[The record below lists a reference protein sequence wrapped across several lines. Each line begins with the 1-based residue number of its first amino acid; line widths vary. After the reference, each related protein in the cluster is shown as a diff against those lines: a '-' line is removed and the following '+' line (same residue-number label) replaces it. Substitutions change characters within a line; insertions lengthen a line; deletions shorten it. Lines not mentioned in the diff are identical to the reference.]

1 MTLSHI
7 QIDPEF
13 SRVVS
18 VFDLT
23 DDPKKFTLSAT
34 AEECDALAKR
44 FGLQKIRYLNAEC
57 EVWRPEDGNVICLK
71 GKLKCEVVQTCVITF
86 EPVIAKIK
94 DNLLEFFEEKK
105 EDKYGKKDQNEI
117 DLPYLDDEEVPEILE
132 SSELDMGEVIA
143 QHLAISL
150 DPYPR
155 APQAELTKI
164 VESHEEKKISPFE
177 CLSEKLSHHEES
189 DLKEGK
195 KG

>member
-1 MTLSHI
+1 MSSSHI
-7 QIDPEF
+7 QIEPEF

-23 DDPKKFTLSAT
+23 EDPKKFTLNAT
-34 AEECDALAKR
+34 EEECDALAKR

-57 EVWRPEDGNVICLK
+57 EVWRQEDTDFVGLK
-71 GKLKCEVVQTCVITF
+71 GSFKCEVVQTCVVSF

-105 EDKYGKKDQNEI
+105 EDKYNKKEQVEI
-117 DLPYLDDEEVPEILE
+117 DLPFDDEEVPEILE

-143 QHLAISL
+143 QHLALSL

-155 APQAELTKI
+155 APEAELMKI
-164 VESHEEKKISPFE
+164 VEQDEKKLSPFQG
-177 CLSEKLSHHEES
+177 LSEKLAHRSEIDIQKS
-189 DLKEGK
+189 K